1 MLELNGSIKIER
13 INVSGSDLEV
23 LYNMYL
29 PLIGEASLTTYLLL
43 NNLFE
48 DEVSVKKILD
58 MLSYSNLQTLIRNIN
73 KLEGIGLLK
82 EYNKEGKP
90 TLLKVIRPLS
100 GKSFLNNN
108 ILKPFLITSIGEVE
122 YEKLREE
129 YFDFKK
135 VKGYVDVTKSFDEVF
150 SKTKER
156 HIFIDENGDEES
168 NIEIRNASFDYT
180 YFKMLLDNILPM
192 EVLDDINLKKEII
205 KVSYNYNLNE
215 HEMCDALKKSMTNDK
230 DIDFS
235 KIGLYAGYIYQNK
248 VPDGVINFKDNE
260 VVEYDH
266 EFTSGDLELLRVA
279 KAQSIA
285 QTLAQVSG
293 GKGSLVEVRDF
304 TRLIETTGLSI
315 GAVNIMIMHLV
326 NQKEGDNL
334 SYNYIEK
341 VARNWMKAGVK
352 TAEDAL
358 LFIKKKE
365 DNKKSRT
372 VTEPEWMKEEEKK
385 EKEEKENTSDIKEA
399 EELMKK
405 IFGDE

>member
-1 MLELNGSIKIER
+1 M
-13 INVSGSDLEV
+13 
-23 LYNMYL
+23 
-29 PLIGEASLTTYLLL
+29 
-43 NNLFE
+43 
-48 DEVSVKKILD
+48 
-58 MLSYSNLQTLIRNIN
+58 
-73 KLEGIGLLK
+73 
-82 EYNKEGKP
+82 
-90 TLLKVIRPLS
+90 
-100 GKSFLNNN
+100 
-108 ILKPFLITSIGEVE
+108 
-122 YEKLREE
+122 
-129 YFDFKK
+129 
-135 VKGYVDVTKSFDEVF
+135 
-150 SKTKER
+150 
-156 HIFIDENGDEES
+156 
-168 NIEIRNASFDYT
+168 
-180 YFKMLLDNILPM
+180 
-192 EVLDDINLKKEII
+192 
-205 KVSYNYNLNE
+205 
-215 HEMCDALKKSMTNDK
+215 
-230 DIDFS
+230 
-235 KIGLYAGYIYQNK
+235 
-248 VPDGVINFKDNE
+248 
-260 VVEYDH
+260 EYDH

-405 IFGDE
+405 IFGDEY